1 MNIINKILGNT
12 NDTKLQQG
20 VENVQSIIE
29 ETDSQK
35 EAKQKAIDAA
45 IKQIEKQPDMPVGE
59 FMKMLQEQTDLS
71 DLDLVQ
77 IIKQLPDVKSEKATI
92 AAVQSTSLP
101 SQAIKE
107 IIEEAPIGLD
117 TAKKI
122 ANEIPDEDIQK
133 EQQEKLEKIM
143 QDEQKKKALE
153 EENRI
158 LEQLSMFYENCSKIS
173 TPVLVNKIQFLN
185 IKNKTQNISRKL
197 MHVIARK
204 TAFDFM
210 NYGSPR
216 IPTLRMVV
224 PSTDMYEA
232 NLVSMVE
239 KEYNDI
245 RESYETQQKKYY
257 KLNVDKKNLITKLLL
272 EDIAKQSA
280 VAFDDVGDFGIPQ
293 TQRFQ
298 SLSKDEIRIFVNT
311 IKTYS
316 KDFNTSSER
325 RLVRQLSGE
334 ASIQGELDSLLEEL
348 KTQIINLPVNMQLST
363 VNAILDT
370 LKQRE
375 EAIGLINS
383 LKSKNETNSSHDA
396 KTDIGENR

>member
-1 MNIINKILGNT
+1 
-12 NDTKLQQG
+12 
-20 VENVQSIIE
+20 
-29 ETDSQK
+29 
-35 EAKQKAIDAA
+35 
-45 IKQIEKQPDMPVGE
+45 
-59 FMKMLQEQTDLS
+59 
-71 DLDLVQ
+71 
-77 IIKQLPDVKSEKATI
+77 
-92 AAVQSTSLP
+92 
-101 SQAIKE
+101 
-107 IIEEAPIGLD
+107 
-117 TAKKI
+117 
-122 ANEIPDEDIQK
+122 
-133 EQQEKLEKIM
+133 
-143 QDEQKKKALE
+143 
-153 EENRI
+153 
-158 LEQLSMFYENCSKIS
+158 
-173 TPVLVNKIQFLN
+173 
-185 IKNKTQNISRKL
+185 
-197 MHVIARK
+197 
-204 TAFDFM
+204 
-210 NYGSPR
+210 
-216 IPTLRMVV
+216 
-224 PSTDMYEA
+224 
-232 NLVSMVE
+232 MVE

-316 KDFNTSSER
+316 KDFNSSSER

-370 LKQRE
+370 LKQRK
-375 EAIGLINS
+375 EALGLINS
-383 LKSKNETNSSHDA
+383 LKVKNKSNSSHDA